1 MSLILTKDKVQ
12 RKVCSLMMLNHCD
25 ETIEQNPPRAN
36 VIVHTNVCS
45 ILLAEKLIGVEN
57 IQVTS

>member
-1 MSLILTKDKVQ
+1 
-12 RKVCSLMMLNHCD
+12 MMLNHCD

-36 VIVHTNVCS
+36 IIVHTNACS